1 MIFRRVALVC
11 VFFGA
16 AAPLHVAFATGSLE
30 SHGLSVAP
38 SGEARLDEP
47 ALRVT
52 LGGETLEVPRKAFAD
67 WLCAWR
73 GEYFA
78 VDFARTAAIAAA
90 AERAGV
96 RVTDAQIEAAL
107 DAEIAE
113 RLQSAFGGRREGWLA
128 ELAQVGRSEA
138 GYRSARRLQ
147 IRDELRVLALAGE
160 RRLSDPAALAR
171 AFEARFGRGGRRLE
185 LDVIRCDV
193 VVQSREG
200 ASREELNRN
209 EELARRKGYE
219 KALELARE
227 VRAGKDFAELAK
239 RFSDDATTR
248 DSGGRVAGYFEP
260 KHWPEPAL
268 DALAALTEGSSSDPI
283 FARGAWWVV
292 RARRVVAT
300 KIDDVKPELEAWLRT
315 ARPTTDEVAA
325 YANSLDTGA
334 TPVLE
339 PALWSTSGSPSDVV
353 FRLDQRP
360 VTREEFVAFA
370 LPLRGEGLL
379 QTFLEHWWVE
389 EQARRAGI
397 TVDDAAIE
405 RRIEE
410 DLARKLRD
418 LYGNSREKWLK
429 ELTRQGRTE
438 ESYHREQR
446 IKARID
452 VLADLTLLRDRK
464 IDEADLRRAWEA
476 RYGKDGRKLEV
487 RMLAKRLVLPVFET
501 EIARDRYDEIVRQ
514 KKAEVVAALAELKR
528 RAEAGESF
536 AELAKRESDDPETKA
551 LGGAFPGGWRDARFT
566 VELATKLRAL
576 PVGTISTPEEI
587 TEAFAIFWVE
597 SERRV
602 SFEDARAELERA
614 LRDERPTPA
623 ERAGWINLG
632 VQSLRI
638 EPAAGLYR

>member
-1 MIFRRVALVC
+1 M
-11 VFFGA
+11 
-16 AAPLHVAFATGSLE
+16 
-30 SHGLSVAP
+30 
-38 SGEARLDEP
+38 ARLDEP

-52 LGGETLEVPRKAFAD
+52 LGDETLEVSRSTFAD

-78 VDFARTAAIAAA
+78 VDFARSAAIAAA

-96 RVTDAQIEAAL
+96 RLTDAQVEAAL

-113 RLQSAFGGRREGWLA
+113 RLQGAFGGRREDWLA

-138 GYRSARRLQ
+138 GYRAARRLQ
-147 IRDELRVLALAGE
+147 IQDELRVLALAGE
-160 RRLSDPAALAR
+160 QRLSDPVALAR

-193 VVQSREG
+193 IVQSREG

-227 VRAGKDFAELAK
+227 VRAGKDFADLAR
-239 RFSDDATTR
+239 RFSDDAATR
-248 DSGGRVAGYFEP
+248 ESGGRVEGYFEP
-260 KHWPEPAL
+260 RQWPEAAL
-268 DALAALTEGSSSDPI
+268 DALAALAEGATSEPI

-325 YANSLDTGA
+325 YASTLDTTA
-334 TPVLE
+334 APVLE
-339 PALWSTSGSPSDVV
+339 PALWSKSGSPSDVV
-353 FRLDQRP
+353 FRLGERP
-360 VTREEFVAFA
+360 VTRDEFVAFA

-389 EQARRAGI
+389 ERARRVGI
-397 TVDDAAIE
+397 TVDDATIE

-418 LYGNSREKWLK
+418 LYGSSREKWLK
-429 ELTRQGRTE
+429 ELDRQGRTE
-438 ESYHREQR
+438 ASYYREQR
-446 IKARID
+446 VKARID
-452 VLADLTLLRDRK
+452 VLADLVLMRDRK
-464 IDEADLRRAWEA
+464 FGEADLRRAWEA

-487 RMLAKRLVLPVFET
+487 RMLSKRLVLPVFET
-501 EIARDRYDEIVRQ
+501 EISRERYDEIVRQ
-514 KKAEVVAALAELKR
+514 KKAEVVAALVELKR

-536 AELAKRESDDPETKA
+536 AELAKSESDDPETKPQ
-551 LGGAFPGGWRDARFT
+551 GGAFPGGWRDARFT

-576 PVGTISTPEEI
+576 PVGSISAPEEI
-587 TEAFAIFWVE
+587 TEAFAIFWIE

-602 SFEDARAELERA
+602 AFEDARAELERA
-614 LRDERPTPA
+614 LREERPTPA

-632 VQSLRI
+632 VQSLRV
-638 EPAAGLYR
+638 EPAPGLFR